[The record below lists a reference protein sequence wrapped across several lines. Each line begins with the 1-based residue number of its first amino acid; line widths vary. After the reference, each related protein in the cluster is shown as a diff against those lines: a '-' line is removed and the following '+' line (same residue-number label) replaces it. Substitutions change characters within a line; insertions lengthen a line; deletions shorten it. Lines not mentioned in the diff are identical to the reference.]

1 MQEFRPPVRSS
12 VVRTLLA
19 VVLPLVVLVPMGGL
33 LATTLGVRPATYTI
47 GEGMLVV
54 RSGDLFSGSRTVGLA
69 DVTEARVVALRGGR
83 RTAGTG
89 LPGFCAGRF
98 SYPDHGPV
106 WQVTTCAGRGVLVRA
121 RGEELPIVLSPP
133 DPEAFVERLR
143 AGTAT
148 VVTLPPPD
156 RSPLG
161 GVVLALASAGVV
173 TSLMVS
179 ALLLLGPS
187 RMRYLVGD
195 GVLEVRTLFG
205 RKRWAT
211 RGARARAHTPARI
224 RRVAGTAAPGYFTGI
239 FREAGQST
247 RVYATALDRV
257 LLFEGEAR
265 VLLSPDDRVAMLRAL
280 EQEGVTIER
289 HAI

>member
-1 MQEFRPPVRSS
+1 MQEFRPPVRPS

-19 VVLPLVVLVPMGGL
+19 VVPLVVLVPLAGL
-33 LATTLGVRPATYTI
+33 LATALGMRPATYTI
-47 GEGMLVV
+47 DEGTLVV
-54 RSGDLFSGSRTVGLA
+54 RSGDVFSGSRAVRLA
-69 DVTEARVVALRGGR
+69 DVTEAAVVTLRGGR

-121 RGEELPIVLSPP
+121 RGEERPIVLSPP
-133 DPEAFVERLR
+133 DAEAFVERLR
-143 AGTAT
+143 AGTPT
-148 VVTLPPPD
+148 SITLPPPD
-156 RSPLG
+156 RGPLG
-161 GVVLALASAGVV
+161 GIVLAIASAGIV
-173 TSLMVS
+173 TALMVS

-195 GVLEVRTLFG
+195 GALEVHTLFG

-211 RGARARAHTPARI
+211 AGARARAYTPTHI
-224 RRVAGTAAPGYFTGI
+224 RRVAGTGAPGYFTGI
-239 FREAGQST
+239 FRESGQST
-247 RVYATALDRV
+247 RVYATTLDRV

-265 VLLSPDDRVAMLRAL
+265 VLLSPEDRVAMLRAL
-280 EQEGVTIER
+280 EQEGVAIER

>member
-1 MQEFRPPVRSS
+1 M
-12 VVRTLLA
+12 LA
-19 VVLPLVVLVPMGGL
+19 VVLPLVVLVPLGGL
-33 LATTLGVRPATYTI
+33 LAVMLGMRPATYTI
-47 GEGMLVV
+47 GEGTLVV
-54 RSGDLFSGSRTVGLA
+54 RSGDLFSGSRTVRLA
-69 DVTEARVVALRGGR
+69 DVTEAGVVTLRGGR

-98 SYPDHGPV
+98 SYPDHGSV

-121 RGEELPIVLSPP
+121 RGEQLPIVLSPP

-143 AGTAT
+143 AGTPT

-156 RSPLG
+156 GGPLG
-161 GVVLALASAGVV
+161 AILLAVASAGIV
-173 TSLMVS
+173 TTLMVS
-179 ALLLLGPS
+179 ALLLIGPS

-195 GVLEVRTLFG
+195 GALEVHTLFG

-211 RGARARAHTPARI
+211 AGARARAYTPARVW
-224 RRVAGTAAPGYFTGI
+224 RVAGTGAPGYLTGI
-239 FREAGQST
+239 FRESGQST

-265 VLLSPDDRVAMLRAL
+265 VILSPEDRVAMLRAL
-280 EQEGVTIER
+280 EQEGVAIER